1 MALATADPPSPFG
14 PSIDPPKA
22 GPKPDL
28 FKQNSPT
35 MKIILLLSLLTAAFI
50 ARGGY
55 AAAETATLTVQ
66 ADKPGAQINPAMWGI
81 FFEDI
86 NFGADGG
93 LYAELVKNRG
103 FEFPE
108 PMMGWTTLSPGI
120 AKGRVSVQNERPF
133 NESNSRYLRVESEG
147 NGLFGVANEGFR
159 GMGVRQNET
168 YHFSMRARVGA
179 GSPAVRVELYS
190 SQGALLDTATLKN

>member
-1 MALATADPPSPFG
+1 G
-14 PSIDPPKA
+14 EVNW
-22 GPKPDL
+22 G
-28 FKQNSPT
+28 
-35 MKIILLLSLLTAAFI
+35 
-50 ARGGY
+50 
-55 AAAETATLTVQ
+55 
-66 ADKPGAQINPAMWGI
+66 MWGR
-81 FFEDI
+81 FLE
-86 NFGADGG
+86 GMKLGVGGG
-93 LYAELVKNRG
+93 LYVGLVKSRG

-190 SQGALLDTATLKN
+190 SQGALLDTATLKNFSDDWKKYTADLHPNATDSRARLYLLVDGKGSMDFDLVSLFPEHTWKNRPGGLRADMV